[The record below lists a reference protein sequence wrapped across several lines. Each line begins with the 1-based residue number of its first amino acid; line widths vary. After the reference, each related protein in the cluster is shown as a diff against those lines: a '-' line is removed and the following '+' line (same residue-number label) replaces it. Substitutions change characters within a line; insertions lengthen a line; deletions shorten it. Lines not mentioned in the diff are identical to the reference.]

1 MTNTTA
7 KRDNNKKIRDFGVI
21 ANHRYFHRN
30 NSYRFDR
37 RKVGPVDNTNLL
49 HALSLIAYSI
59 LGGETP
65 LDQTAKGVLKRIS
78 LFS

>member
-7 KRDNNKKIRDFGVI
+7 KRDNSKKIRDFGVI

-30 NSYRFDR
+30 NSNRFDQQI
-37 RKVGPVDNTNLL
+37 VDPVDNTNLL
-49 HALSLIAYSI
+49 QALSLIAYSI
-59 LGGETP
+59 PGRETP
-65 LDQTAKGVLKRIS
+65 LIQTAIGVLNRIS